1 MTVFNLLFP
10 VFALMGFGLISRIR
24 GWVTPEQKEG
34 TKEGVFG
41 LFFPILIFNVML
53 TSTFDPSTFQMIG
66 FVVIVCI
73 LTIFIG
79 RLFFRKCLGEEL
91 TDVALFML
99 ITVERG
105 SLTFSLYSPND

>member
-10 VFALMGFGLISRIR
+10 VFALMGLGLISRIR

-34 TKEGVFG
+34 TKDVVFG

-66 FVVIVCI
+66 FVVIVWI
-73 LTIFIG
+73 LTI
-79 RLFFRKCLGEEL
+79 LLV
-91 TDVALFML
+91 DV
-99 ITVERG
+99 
-105 SLTFSLYSPND
+105 S